1 MTDKATSIAAY
12 ILNGSKT
19 IEQYQENSKQIEAA
33 NQEREI
39 AAQNLQIIKNQYEKV
54 IESRK
59 EGNAM
64 ILAAIP
70 VEVKNKEFQKFDEK
84 TGKYEAD
91 LKAIFEEHLAK
102 TRQLELESIK
112 ALKEAQDFEL
122 ETIRK
127 LKA

>member
-12 ILNGSKT
+12 ILSGSKT

-70 VEVKNKEFQKFDEK
+70 VEVKNKEFQKFDKK

-112 ALKEAQDFEL
+112 ALKEAQYFEL